1 MVSLP
6 QPNLKQNFGMTD
18 IPNFVTFDNSTIA
31 PSLLPTVSSMSVSA
45 GTPSDTVSKVNPM
58 PEPTN
63 SIYTMGTGCDNPNGD
78 CSGGT
83 RSPTMGV
90 IDMPGMMGLS
100 TPSSRRKIQNAE
112 WNKPSYN
119 YQRTKRAEGTNGTTA
134 GVLAGVALFGIGLW
148 GVSQLI
154 ETDFDGSGLLTGSS
168 STTP

>member
-1 MVSLP
+1 MLG
-6 QPNLKQNFGMTD
+6 NFGMTD
-18 IPNFVTFDNSTIA
+18 LPNFVTFDDSTVA
-31 PSLLPTVSSMSVSA
+31 TPLLPTVSSMSVSA

-63 SIYTMGTGCDNPNGD
+63 STYTMGSTGNFSEGNTAIDIPSMVGLRKRR
-78 CSGGT
+78 SGPT
-83 RSPTMGV
+83 LERS
-90 IDMPGMMGLS
+90 
-100 TPSSRRKIQNAE
+100 AE

-134 GVLAGVALFGIGLW
+134 GIMAGVALFGIGLW

-154 ETDFDGSGLLTGSS
+154 ETDFDGSGLLTGRS

>member
-1 MVSLP
+1 MVAIP

-63 SIYTMGTGCDNPNGD
+63 SSYTMGTRCDNPNGD

-83 RSPTMGV
+83 MSSSKGV

-100 TPSSRRKIQNAE
+100 TPSSRRTIKGAE

-119 YQRTKRAEGTNGTTA
+119 YQRTKRAETETPNTLGL
-134 GVLAGVALFGIGLW
+134 VIGIGA
-148 GVSQLI
+148 VLI
-154 ETDFDGSGLLTGSS
+154 GTYGITKLLDTDFDDSGLLTGRVSA
-168 STTP
+168 TP

>member
-1 MVSLP
+1 MLG
-6 QPNLKQNFGMTD
+6 NFGMTD
-18 IPNFVTFDNSTIA
+18 LPNFVTFDDSTVA
-31 PSLLPTVSSMSVSA
+31 TSLLPTVSSMSVSA
-45 GTPSDTVSKVNPM
+45 GTPSNTVSKANPM

-63 SIYTMGTGCDNPNGD
+63 STYTMGGCNNEDRD
-78 CSGGT
+78 CPGSGT
-83 RSPTMGV
+83 RTSGI
-90 IDMPGMMGLS
+90 IDMPSMMGLS

-119 YQRTKRAEGTNGTTA
+119 YQRTKRAEGTNGTTV
-134 GVLAGVALFGIGLW
+134 GIMAGVALFGIGLW